1 MQTNFAR
8 INLQWTTLD
17 YDFSNIPILSC
28 HNITEILLKVALNTL
43 TLFFFCG
50 SEIKDGHHS
59 LPRGCRGRMV
69 VGLTTAYAI
78 SAYHHLSC
86 EFKPCSW
93 QGVLN
98 TTL

>member
-1 MQTNFAR
+1 VWTQEYVLRRFATNNK
-8 INLQWTTLD
+8 NL
-17 YDFSNIPILSC
+17 
-28 HNITEILLKVALNTL
+28 ILLK
-43 TLFFFCG
+43 LFKMTVMIYIQYKILV
-50 SEIKDGHHS
+50 EYLS
-59 LPRGCRGRMV
+59 LPRGYRGRMV
-69 VGLTTAYAI
+69 VGLTTAYEI